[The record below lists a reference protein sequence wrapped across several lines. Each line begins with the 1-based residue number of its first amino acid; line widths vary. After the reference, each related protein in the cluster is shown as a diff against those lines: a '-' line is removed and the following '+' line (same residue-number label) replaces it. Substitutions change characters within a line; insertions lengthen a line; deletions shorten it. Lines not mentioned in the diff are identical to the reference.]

1 MALIISGY
9 TAATN
14 DRFAN
19 QAGFIANTFDLSG
32 VAISSDGRWA
42 TLLSPNVFIT
52 ANHFAP
58 QVGQTITFYKTNDP
72 NGESVT
78 RTVSTVREKVGT
90 TDLFLTVLEEPVP
103 EGYAFYARA
112 TENVSFFSNFY
123 EYFRDNLYHLGRSQG
138 AYTTSLDVSVGR
150 NLLDR
155 TSQNQS
161 TPDINAQGPAIE
173 TTQNENGHSNFVSY
187 ETMAQGGDSGAP
199 LFYDQG
205 NGALRLIGISWY
217 INAVPATG
225 FSPVGDQSS
234 SITSFLTTNSL
245 PYQPLAPSGFSA
257 TRIDDTTIDLL
268 WIDESDVESSYVLER
283 SLSKDGPW
291 IGLSTLAANNESYRD
306 TAAPEGD
313 IYYRLRAENDSANEW
328 VFASALTP
336 YSEWASGFDFGETDS
351 SPQGDANGDGLKNLV
366 AYGLAFHPLEEAP
379 VEALP
384 GLEQPAGFIDFTY
397 HRNPNATELTY
408 VIQKAS
414 DLVLSDW
421 GEVIIDG
428 TTVTESDLGPVDD
441 ARRIRVRMPSASVS
455 DKAFFRLQLSQ

>member
-9 TAATN
+9 TVATN

-19 QAGFIANTFDLSG
+19 QADFIANSFDLSG

-42 TLLSPNVFIT
+42 TLLSPNIFIT

-78 RTVSTVREKVGT
+78 RTVSPVREKVGD

-112 TENVSFFSNFY
+112 TQNVRRFSISY
-123 EYFRDNLYHLGRSQG
+123 QYFEDNLYHFGRSQG
-138 AYTTSLDVSVGR
+138 TYSTPFDVAVGR
-150 NLLDR
+150 NLLDQ
-155 TSQNQS
+155 TSQNES

-173 TTQNENGHSNFVSY
+173 TTQNESGHSNFVSY
-187 ETMAQGGDSGAP
+187 ETIAEGGDSGAP
-199 LFYDQG
+199 VFYDQG

-217 INAVPATG
+217 INSVPATG

-234 SITSFLTTNSL
+234 SISNFLTTNSL
-245 PYQPLAPSGFSA
+245 PYQPLAPSGFLA
-257 TRIDDTTIDLL
+257 TRIDDTTIDLQ
-268 WIDESDVESSYVLER
+268 WIDGSDVESSYVLER
-283 SLSKDGPW
+283 SLSEDGPW
-291 IGLSTLAANNESYRD
+291 MGLSTLAANSESYRD

-313 IYYRLRAENDSANEW
+313 GYYRLQAENDSASEW
-328 VFASALTP
+328 VFASALSP
-336 YSEWASGFDFGETDS
+336 YSEWASGFEFGETDS
-351 SPQGDANGDGLKNLV
+351 SPQGDANEDGLTNLL
-366 AYGLAFHPLEEAP
+366 AYGLAFNPLEEAP

-384 GLEQPAGFIDFTY
+384 GLEQPSGFIDFTY

-414 DLVLSDW
+414 DLLILGWV
-421 GEVIIDG
+421 EVIIDG

-441 ARRIRVRMPSASVS
+441 ARQIRVRMPSSSVS